1 LYIPIIG
8 ALIGI
13 LIGVVF
19 PYDIPINFV
28 KYTAIAILAAL
39 DAIFGGIRAQLGQKF
54 VFFKFITSFF
64 TNTAMAALL
73 AYLGDILGID
83 IYLGAVVV
91 FSLRIFQNL
100 SLIREEVFD
109 RVLWWRTHEQGK
121 DKDKDVQLDK

>member
-1 LYIPIIG
+1 MYIPIIG
-8 ALIGI
+8 ALVGI
-13 LIGVVF
+13 FLGIIL

-28 KYTAIAILAAL
+28 KYTAIAIMAAL

-54 VFFKFITSFF
+54 VFYKFISSFF
-64 TNTAMAALL
+64 TNTALAALL

-100 SLIREEVFD
+100 SLIREEIFD
-109 RVLWWRTHEQGK
+109 RVWWWHAGGNRKE
-121 DKDKDVQLDK
+121 KDV